1 VRFSGSS
8 TLLANSQFLHANHQG
23 SIIAHSN
30 LDASVSATPAYDNYG
45 IPASTNTGRFAYTGQ
60 IWFKEL
66 GLYHYKARFYQPQLG
81 RFLQTDPIFYAD
93 QMNMYAYVG
102 NDPVNHIYPDGK
114 SGVLI
119 SPKFTPRV
127 SPVAQGVRQAIN
139 TGQPKT
145 NPVQQQTRDTVKNS
159 NPEVKQPSLK
169 ETMKGPSDTT
179 GGFLTRL
186 VKQLAKHA
194 DDFAGGNA
202 GANTTNP
209 NASSSEEMSDD
220 TKRVIGQ
227 AQILMAPLAP
237 PPELREPVAI

>member
-1 VRFSGSS
+1 VG
-8 TLLANSQFLHANHQG
+8 
-23 SIIAHSN
+23 
-30 LDASVSATPAYDNYG
+30 Y
-45 IPASTNTGRFAYTGQ
+45 
-60 IWFKEL
+60 E
-66 GLYHYKARFYQPQLG
+66 
-81 RFLQTDPIFYAD
+81 D
-93 QMNMYAYVG
+93 QMNLYAYVG
-102 NDPVNHIYPDGK
+102 NDPVNMVDPSGK
-114 SGVLI
+114 FGVLI

-145 NPVQQQTRDTVKNS
+145 NPVQQHTQKIAKQMRDTVKNS
-159 NPEVKQPSLK
+159 KPEVKQPSLK

-209 NASSSEEMSDD
+209 DASSSEEMSEE

-227 AQILMAPLAP
+227 AQIIMAPPAP
-237 PPELREPVAI
+237 PEFREPVVI

>member
-1 VRFSGSS
+1 MQARY
-8 TLLANSQFLHANHQG
+8 
-23 SIIAHSN
+23 
-30 LDASVSATPAYDNYG
+30 YDPV
-45 IPASTNTGRFAYTGQ
+45 IGRFYS
-60 IWFKEL
+60 
-66 GLYHYKARFYQPQLG
+66 
-81 RFLQTDPIFYAD
+81 
-93 QMNMYAYVG
+93 
-102 NDPVNHIYPDGK
+102 NDPVDVMGHLSGEAGVQGFNRYAYANNNPYKYIDPDGK

-145 NPVQQQTRDTVKNS
+145 NPVQQQTHKIAQQMRDTVKNS

-209 NASSSEEMSDD
+209 DASSSEEMSDD

-227 AQILMAPLAP
+227 AQILMAPPAP